1 MNIHVNRD
9 LKNGHEIRY
18 SLFPLPDEK
27 RANYSHKKRIKNS
40 SIHNLAQLLEFYK
53 KI

>member
-18 SLFPLPDEK
+18 SLFPFPDEK
-27 RANYSHKKRIKNS
+27 RLTILIKKRIK
-40 SIHNLAQLLEFYK
+40 IVLY
-53 KI
+53 II